1 MGSLYKRGKIW
12 WIKYYRNGRMMR
24 ESSHSN
30 REASA
35 KRILAMREGDIARG
49 IPVTPRLM
57 RVTVAELLEDVK
69 DDYKVNGKKSYPDL
83 EYRCRLYLEPF
94 FGNRRASAVTTAD
107 VRKFI
112 LERQTQGASNTAI
125 NRELAAHSNACGK

>member
-1 MGSLYKRGKIW
+1 
-12 WIKYYRNGRMMR
+12 
-24 ESSHSN
+24 
-30 REASA
+30 
-35 KRILAMREGDIARG
+35 
-49 IPVTPRLM
+49 M